1 MHIEIWS
8 DYVCPF
14 CYIGKRRL
22 EMAMNELPFQKE
34 VSVEYKSFELD
45 RNAPK
50 NSTQSIHEELAK
62 KYGMSVAEAKKMNES
77 VAEQARTVGL
87 HFRFDNMRTTNT
99 FDAHRLQKYASTV
112 GKDITEKLLSAHF
125 TEGKYLGD
133 HQVLLDIAVLSGL
146 DKEKVL
152 EVLNDGEAFADLVRN
167 DEYEASRFGI
177 SGVPFFL
184 INRKY
189 AISGAQPVET
199 FKQALQ
205 KVWEEERK
213 TAPIQSLVD
222 ENQGSVCDDNGCNI
236 PPEKQ

>member
-87 HFRFDNMRTTNT
+87 YFRFDNMRTTNT